1 MSGFDPVYLF
11 LGFSVVLIILAGIAT
26 RSRNFKVKRALL
38 QTVLVLAI
46 LGILVFIEM
55 FSLFKVY
62 KRWDLTANERY
73 TFSTMTVN
81 LLDSLQEPLT
91 ATAFVETDVQRKQFE
106 TLLSIAHYYN
116 LDRVQYEFA
125 DPERDFVKASAF
137 PQPVEAPVLFL
148 QYQGKT
154 ERVSEFGEEA
164 FTRALARLVKTDI
177 RKVYLLQGH
186 GERALERSED
196 KTGASLSYLQALLDD
211 QNKQIE
217 PFTINPREL
226 ETPSDCDVLLIAG
239 PEVDFS
245 TGEYAALERYLAQG
259 GQLIVLLD
267 NDKAPGVAEWLGRF
281 GFVLPD
287 DMVIEMEQGLA
298 VTSEGIQSQITLNL
312 AVAMNL
318 RDLEMGREL
327 AGKKIFAIESRSV
340 GLAADMPQGVTGEII
355 ADSLENSWAEL
366 HPEYDNLEA
375 AKFDEGK
382 EQEGPIPLA
391 AMVRG
396 DFAGA
401 LGVPSATDTPPGSL
415 VVFGDSN
422 FATDR
427 TYGRS
432 YGINLLSNAINFLTR
447 DTEMISIPP
456 KTREDAPYVRMTGA
470 RWAQLLLVSLV
481 GVPGVLFVIGLAV
494 YLRRRKNG

>member
-11 LGFSVVLIILAGIAT
+11 LGFSALLAILAIVAA

-38 QTVLVLAI
+38 QTVLMLAI

-55 FSLFKVY
+55 FSLFKLY
-62 KRWDLTANERY
+62 KRWDLTENRRY
-73 TFSTMTVN
+73 TFSSMTVN
-81 LLDSLQEPLT
+81 LLDALEESLS
-91 ATAFVETDVQRKQFE
+91 ATAFVETDVQRRQFE
-106 TLLSIAHYYN
+106 NLLSIAQYYRS
-116 LDRVQYEFA
+116 DFVRYEFA

-148 QYQGKT
+148 QYQGRT
-154 ERVSEFGEEA
+154 ERVSKFGEEE

-186 GERALERSED
+186 GEHGLERSED
-196 KTGASLSYLQALLDD
+196 KTGASLSYLQTLLED
-211 QNKQIE
+211 QNKRIE
-217 PFTINPREL
+217 PFTIDPKEL
-226 ETPSDCDVLLIAG
+226 EIPSDCDVLLIAG

-245 TGEYAALERYLAQG
+245 TGEYAALDRYLARG
-259 GQLIVLLD
+259 GNLIVLLD
-267 NDKAPGVAEWLGRF
+267 NDKAPGVAEWLSRF

-287 DMVIEMEQGLA
+287 DLIIEMEQGLA
-298 VTSEGIQSQITLNL
+298 MTSEGIQSQITLNL
-312 AVAMNL
+312 AVTMNL
-318 RDLEMGREL
+318 RDLDLCRDLTGRR
-327 AGKKIFAIESRSV
+327 IFAIESRSV
-340 GLAADMPQGVTGEII
+340 GLAADMPWGVTGEII

-366 HPEYDNLEA
+366 RPEYNNLEA
-375 AKFDEGK
+375 AQFDEGV
-382 EQEGPIPLA
+382 EQEGPVPMA

-396 DFAGA
+396 DFAAA
-401 LGVPSATDTPPGSL
+401 LGIPSATDTPSGSL

-432 YGINLLSNAINFLTR
+432 YGINLLSNTINFLTR
-447 DTEMISIPP
+447 DAEMISIPP
-456 KTREDAPYVRMTGA
+456 KTQKDAPYIRMTGA
-470 RWAQLLLVSLV
+470 RWAQLLLVSLA
-481 GVPGVLFVIGLAV
+481 GIPGALFAVGLAV